1 MEDPDPRP
9 IQIQTWQ
16 TQSPENNTIALRLI
30 PSDVAKLPGQSF
42 AHTSPTTREGAGP
55 AVTQTSTSAHDILP
69 GEPLSELNLH
79 RLDGRNENYELYSSD
94 NETSNMVH
102 SPGESLR
109 EDSNPEPATPKNPRG
124 VRYAPSASS
133 PSNQKPSR
141 QDSAYFSSWGP
152 QGDGSSDGDS
162 DIKEQQLKARERVV
176 ILRRKVLK
184 TRQIKRKKRDSLRQL
199 RERVR
204 ASLDRLTQK
213 LNELVALDKF
223 PDEIIPYYDELRA
236 AQDQLGPAEHEYE
249 RLENRLDNEEEDLE
263 EEEEHYYEL
272 HRYNKAA
279 FDDSNQGSRIEQT
292 ISPAMKPYDTPN
304 TEIQTLHLENTLL
317 QDYLSMVDEALAIG
331 KELQNLEDDY
341 IHVSDD
347 ANLRRR
353 NGFPLFATMTT
364 FLSEYPKSRA
374 EILENLY
381 RAEDELLDLR
391 EECLKQGVFAKNE
404 YPYEPRD
411 ALRDDLMEAVDEAL
425 ERSPLRVAA
434 RHVKHIE
441 IPKEGSNKKDYVN
454 NWLLQWVQDST
465 VDMMM
470 LRTFIYV
477 ACPGISDTPHKTLVE
492 IGDDKWTDCSLANWF
507 TDNAGK
513 FADFNYNASRLDAI
527 AGATNKLNIGSTNWS
542 LSTGSSLN
550 VGLDYDRSV
559 DPVIMGSE
567 AASYVTQKGDLDAA
581 PTKPDTGNGDA
592 TPTVPDENKALVN
605 ETERSESNS
614 LLPTPEHVP
623 TSPTIQ
629 ALSVASLS
637 PTISY
642 GSEPPPTHA
651 DESLH
656 LLTPNTSISTSRRP
670 SLRSNPNSFSTT
682 MIHSLRSARSSIG
695 TIEPIISKP
704 AIPPLTHAESFQA
717 PASKSAF
724 LNAPPSS
731 ISRSSSLSSPKKPA
745 RQLARRSFDLMTE
758 KFSLHSIGKSASFT
772 ND

>member
-9 IQIQTWQ
+9 IQRRGKHRSQRTTPIH
-16 TQSPENNTIALRLI
+16 SI

-42 AHTSPTTREGAGP
+42 AHTSQTTREEAGP
-55 AVTQTSTSAHDILP
+55 AVIQKSTSAHDTLP

-94 NETSNMVH
+94 NETSDMVR
-102 SPGESLR
+102 SPGGSLR
-109 EDSNPEPATPKNPRG
+109 EDSNPEVAPQARPRG
-124 VRYAPSASS
+124 VTYAPSASNP

-141 QDSAYFSSWGP
+141 QDSAYFSTRGP
-152 QGDGSSDGDS
+152 HGDGSSDGDS
-162 DIKEQQLKARERVV
+162 EIKEQQLKARERVV

-184 TRQIKRKKRDSLRQL
+184 TRQIKRKKRDNLRQL

-204 ASLDRLTQK
+204 VTLDRLTQK
-213 LNELVALDKF
+213 INELVALDKF
-223 PDEIIPYYDELRA
+223 PNELIPYYDELRA

-272 HRYNKAA
+272 YRYNKAA
-279 FDDSNQGSRIEQT
+279 FDVSNQGSRIEQT
-292 ISPAMKPYDTPN
+292 ISPATKPYDAPN
-304 TEIQTLHLENTLL
+304 TEIQTLDLENTLL
-317 QDYLSMVDEALAIG
+317 QDYLSMVDEALAIR

-341 IHVSDD
+341 VHVSED
-347 ANLRRR
+347 ANIRTR
-353 NGFPLFATMTT
+353 NGFPLFATMAT
-364 FLSEYPKSRA
+364 FLSDYPKSRA

-391 EECLKQGVFAKNE
+391 EECLKQGVFNKNE
-404 YPYEPRD
+404 YLYEPRD
-411 ALRDDLMEAVDEAL
+411 ALRDDLMEAVEEVL

-434 RHVKHIE
+434 RHVKHPE
-441 IPKEGSNKKDYVN
+441 IAKEGSNKKDYVN

-470 LRTFIYV
+470 LRTFIYI

-492 IGDDKWTDCSLANWF
+492 IGDDKWTEYSLANWF
-507 TDNAGK
+507 TDTAGK

-527 AGATNKLNIGSTNWS
+527 AGGSTDWS

-550 VGLDYDRSV
+550 VGLDYDRSA

-567 AASYVTQKGDLDAA
+567 AASYATQKENLNTT
-581 PTKPDTGNGDA
+581 PTKQGTGNGDT
-592 TPTVPDENKALVN
+592 TPTVRDVNKILVH
-605 ETERSESNS
+605 ETERSDSKS
-614 LLPTPEHVP
+614 LLPTPKLEP

-637 PTISY
+637 PTISC
-642 GSEPPPTHA
+642 GSEPPPTRT

-670 SLRSNPNSFSTT
+670 SLRSNPNSFSTST
-682 MIHSLRSARSSIG
+682 MPSLRSARASISTIS
-695 TIEPIISKP
+695 TIEPITSNP
-704 AIPPLTHAESFQA
+704 ATSPLPNQEKFEA
-717 PASKSAF
+717 PAFKSAF

-745 RQLARRSFDLMTE
+745 RQLARRSFDLVTE